1 MQISTLTSALCQPQ
15 RGKYREEMSF
25 LSQTKKSAGGALKSR
40 CKLGSLE
47 GLKDDEVER
56 DVKNVLEHLTG

>member
-1 MQISTLTSALCQPQ
+1 
-15 RGKYREEMSF
+15 MSF